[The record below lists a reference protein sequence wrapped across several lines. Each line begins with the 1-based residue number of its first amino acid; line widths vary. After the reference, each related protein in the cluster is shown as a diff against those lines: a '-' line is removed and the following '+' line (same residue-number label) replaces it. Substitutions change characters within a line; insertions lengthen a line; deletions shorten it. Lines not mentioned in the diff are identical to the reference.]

1 MTTKN
6 ALNEALKESL
16 KSGNEIQKN
25 TIRMTL
31 AAIKQIEIDKRI
43 TLDESGIVA
52 ILQKEVKSRRESIV
66 DAQKAN
72 RPEAIATLEKEITY
86 IEAFLPKQMS
96 KEELVAIVTKVV
108 EEVGAKTPADI
119 GKVMKSV
126 IPLVQGRA
134 SGDSISA
141 TVREI
146 LAN

>member
-1 MTTKN
+1 MTTKD

-16 KSGNEIQKN
+16 KSGDEIKKN
-25 TIRMTL
+25 TVRMAL

-43 TLDESGIVA
+43 TLDEIAIMA

-66 DAQKAN
+66 DAEKAN
-72 RPEAIATLEKEITY
+72 RPETIITLEKEIA
-86 IEAFLPKQMS
+86 ILDAFLPKQMP
-96 KEELVAIVTKVV
+96 KEELVAIVKKVV
-108 EEVGAKTPADI
+108 EETGAKTPADI
-119 GKVMKSV
+119 GKVMKLV

-134 SGDSISA
+134 SGDTISS